1 MSGVSEGPA
10 PSHVGPVARR
20 AVFHIGGYERND
32 ARQFFGRLDRELE
45 RFRACW
51 SVSATLGPVSGD
63 GPEAATALLAYDDGF
78 RRTETELTF
87 LDYDD
92 LVASESERSLAR
104 RLDDYVAAFLDYV
117 VSGTAFRFFR
127 ANWRFGLFFLYPAL
141 GFFAPLLAG
150 YGVWLALPASPGT
163 GAAVAAIAVSLAVA
177 LLPIWYMARRM
188 LLLHMKGL
196 WIAGS
201 DLARGRAVAFERR
214 LERWADVVERRLAA
228 GQFDE
233 VVFVG
238 HSFGGALV
246 LDLAARH
253 AARVAEAGGV
263 PVFSILTA
271 ASTAPMVFMH
281 PLACSSRDRL
291 GYLAAQR
298 GVWWVDAQALIDPIN
313 FFRCDPMVLAGVSNP
328 RSEPFP
334 MVFEVRIRDMVDAH
348 FYGSIKRDIFRVHY
362 QFVSANTRRYGY
374 DYAMLCFGPMPI
386 RHAVARAV
394 GCEPFD
400 PTAPSLA

>member
-1 MSGVSEGPA
+1 MSGVSDGPA
-10 PSHVGPVARR
+10 PSHVRPVARR

-32 ARQFFGRLDRELE
+32 ARHFFGRLERELE

-51 SVSATLGPVSGD
+51 SVSATLGPVSVD

-92 LVASESERSLAR
+92 LVSEEGRRSMAR
-104 RLDDYVAAFLDYV
+104 RLDDYVAAFFDYV

-141 GFFAPLLAG
+141 GFFTPLLVG
-150 YGVWLALPASPGT
+150 YLVWVALQAPSGT
-163 GAAVAAIAVSLAVA
+163 GWALAAIAIGLAIA
-177 LLPIWYMARRM
+177 LLPIWYMVRKM

-201 DLARGRAVAFERR
+201 DLARGRGVRFERR
-214 LERWADVVERRLAA
+214 LDRWVDVVERRLAA
-228 GQFDE
+228 GRFDE
-233 VVFVG
+233 ILFVG

-246 LDLAARH
+246 LDLAARY

-271 ASTAPMVFMH
+271 GSTAPMVFMH
-281 PLACSSRDRL
+281 PLARSARDRL

-313 FFRCDPMVLAGVSNP
+313 FFRCDPLRLAGVANP

-334 MVFEVRIRDMVDAH
+334 MVFEVRIRDMVDPY
-348 FYGSIKRDIFRVHY
+348 FYGSMKYNIFRVHY

-374 DYAMLCFGPMPI
+374 DYALMCFGPMPI
-386 RHAVARAV
+386 THAVTRAV
-394 GCEPFD
+394 NARPFD
-400 PTAPSLA
+400 PTSPDLS